1 MAATKLLLAGQR
13 ICLHSP
19 RKLEAA
25 IWLLCLSRKMTKKYF
40 SARNQ
45 KLASEKFASEISHMI
60 SRTLTLDNENLT
72 FAIQN
77 STSLAETRRYLHVNE
92 PTIFINRQCLQ
103 EFRHFWQYNEFP
115 YTPAKKASTTESQ
128 FCLADKKRQVAAILN
143 HDGVLETTTKVC
155 MNPQ

>member
-1 MAATKLLLAGQR
+1 MATTKLLLAGQR
-13 ICLHSP
+13 ICLNSP

-40 SARNQ
+40 RARNQ

-60 SRTLTLDNENLT
+60 SRTLTLDNESLT

-77 STSLAETRRYLHVNE
+77 STSLAETRPYLHVNE
-92 PTIFINRQCLQ
+92 PTIFINRYCLQ
-103 EFRHFWQYNEFP
+103 EFRHFWQYNDIHILL
-115 YTPAKKASTTESQ
+115 Q
-128 FCLADKKRQVAAILN
+128 KRRLQQKVSSVQQIRKVAAILN

>member
-1 MAATKLLLAGQR
+1 MATTKLLLAGQR

-25 IWLLCLSRKMTKKYF
+25 IWLLCLSRKMTKEYF

-92 PTIFINRQCLQ
+92 PTILLIDSVYKSFDIFGSITDFHILLQKRRLQLKVSSVQQIRKDKQRQ
-103 EFRHFWQYNEFP
+103 F
-115 YTPAKKASTTESQ
+115 
-128 FCLADKKRQVAAILN
+128 
-143 HDGVLETTTKVC
+143 
-155 MNPQ
+155 

>member
-1 MAATKLLLAGQR
+1 MATTKLLLAGQR

-25 IWLLCLSRKMTKKYF
+25 IWLLCLSRKMTKEYF

-72 FAIQN
+72 FAIWN
-77 STSLAETRRYLHVNE
+77 STSLGETRPYVNAQQFLLINSVYKSFD
-92 PTIFINRQCLQ
+92 IFGSMTAFHILMQKRRIQ
-103 EFRHFWQYNEFP
+103 R
-115 YTPAKKASTTESQ
+115 KASSVQQIRT
-128 FCLADKKRQVAAILN
+128 VAAFLN
-143 HDGVLETTTKVC
+143 HDGLLETTTKVC
-155 MNPQ
+155 MNPL